1 MRRMIMLGFVCLV
14 IAAPVQAGQKII
26 QIGGGNKIDNSQGQ
40 IEDNVIW
47 LSEILNK
54 SSSDIVN
61 YFASGEGDEKD
72 VSLYDTSGVSSSM
85 EVISRVFEDGDANR
99 LVFKHN
105 DVPGLSGGTNK
116 KELTKSI
123 TSVLENVASEQEILL
138 IFNGHGGHD
147 RRDERNNTLKIWG
160 DERLNVSEV
169 DKILDHAPDKSTI
182 RFIFPQCYSG
192 GFYYLIFDDPFSD
205 RLSSQNRCGFFAE
218 SAMEESEGCSLN
230 TNRDEYRDYSNYF
243 FAPLN
248 GETRNGEPLPIS
260 ADMDR
265 DGTVSYRE
273 SHFYALMV
281 GESKDLSRSTSE
293 IFLEDWAPW
302 YLRWGY
308 AENKESD
315 YWKIAEYVAR
325 KHKLSLNGKDLRE
338 AKKILQ
344 ISLDKTLSAQ
354 KGYIEEINK
363 LSSAIK
369 AEVVKKW
376 PEANHPYTSRYVSVI
391 ENQIDDI
398 SSYIQSLQSY
408 TELIHAQN
416 GLADMNRQELDLE
429 RKKSQIDKIQRMK
442 MLARLEKQFVVYAD
456 KTAKQ
461 TYQRLI
467 DCEGGRFFTP

>member
-1 MRRMIMLGFVCLV
+1 MGHSLDVSCLCFESTAIKVDDNFDCADSYRLAVSLGILRDAASDAGISDGLCATHFPANAEGSGVMRRMIMLGFVCLV

-192 GFYYLIFDDPFSD
+192 GFYYLIFDDPSSD

-230 TNRDEYRDYSNYF
+230 TNRDEYRDYSNY
-243 FAPLN
+243 
-248 GETRNGEPLPIS
+248 
-260 ADMDR
+260 
-265 DGTVSYRE
+265 
-273 SHFYALMV
+273 
-281 GESKDLSRSTSE
+281 
-293 IFLEDWAPW
+293 
-302 YLRWGY
+302 
-308 AENKESD
+308 
-315 YWKIAEYVAR
+315 
-325 KHKLSLNGKDLRE
+325 
-338 AKKILQ
+338 
-344 ISLDKTLSAQ
+344 
-354 KGYIEEINK
+354 
-363 LSSAIK
+363 
-369 AEVVKKW
+369 
-376 PEANHPYTSRYVSVI
+376 
-391 ENQIDDI
+391 
-398 SSYIQSLQSY
+398 
-408 TELIHAQN
+408 
-416 GLADMNRQELDLE
+416 
-429 RKKSQIDKIQRMK
+429 
-442 MLARLEKQFVVYAD
+442 
-456 KTAKQ
+456 
-461 TYQRLI
+461 
-467 DCEGGRFFTP
+467 

>member
-1 MRRMIMLGFVCLV
+1 
-14 IAAPVQAGQKII
+14 
-26 QIGGGNKIDNSQGQ
+26 
-40 IEDNVIW
+40 
-47 LSEILNK
+47 
-54 SSSDIVN
+54 
-61 YFASGEGDEKD
+61 
-72 VSLYDTSGVSSSM
+72 
-85 EVISRVFEDGDANR
+85 
-99 LVFKHN
+99 
-105 DVPGLSGGTNK
+105 
-116 KELTKSI
+116 
-123 TSVLENVASEQEILL
+123 
-138 IFNGHGGHD
+138 
-147 RRDERNNTLKIWG
+147 
-160 DERLNVSEV
+160 
-169 DKILDHAPDKSTI
+169 
-182 RFIFPQCYSG
+182 
-192 GFYYLIFDDPFSD
+192 
-205 RLSSQNRCGFFAE
+205 
-218 SAMEESEGCSLN
+218 
-230 TNRDEYRDYSNYF
+230 
-243 FAPLN
+243 
-248 GETRNGEPLPIS
+248 
-260 ADMDR
+260 MDR